1 MNRLIFSWPKG
12 KNGALT
18 TSWDDGTVHDRRLV
32 SIFNKYG
39 IKGTFNINSGVLVPK
54 PMKGFREKYIKAK
67 ELRSLFKGHEIA
79 VHSVTH
85 PFLWRSPD
93 SMIFSEIV
101 EDRRALE
108 ALAGYPVR
116 GMALPYGGPNDERV
130 KKVLKDAGILYCR
143 PVFHVE
149 TFELPSDFMYWH
161 STCHQSTDF
170 VPLWDKFLKNPNPEK
185 LFYLWGHSYEF
196 PRDNNWERM
205 EDFGKLT
212 GKRKDIWYATNME
225 IYNYVTA
232 WRSLSCSVEMTS
244 VENRSGTEVWFKI
257 DGELTRLAP
266 GQIVKL

>member
-1 MNRLIFSWPKG
+1 MNKLIFSWPNG
-12 KNGALT
+12 KAGALT

-32 SIFNKYG
+32 AIFNKYG
-39 IKGTFNINSGVLVPK
+39 LKGTFNINSGVLVNRTK
-54 PMKGFREKYIKAK
+54 KIIRDNYITAK
-67 ELRSLFKGHEIA
+67 ELSRLFKGHEVA
-79 VHSVTH
+79 VHTATH
-85 PFLWRSPD
+85 PVLWRSPD
-93 SMIFSEIV
+93 SMIFSEVV
-101 EDRRALE
+101 EDRRVLE
-108 ALAGYPVR
+108 SLTGYPVL

-149 TFELPSDFMYWH
+149 SFELPSDLMYWH

-212 GKRKDIWYATNME
+212 GKRKDIWYATNMQ

-232 WRSLSCSVEMTS
+232 WRNLSCSVEMQTM
-244 VENRSGTEVWFKI
+244 ENKSATEVWFKT
-257 DGELTRLAP
+257 DGKLRKIEP